1 MQPTISGGKRKFRSI
16 EDEKA
21 TIISFLA
28 DHNSSKTSP
37 SLSINPPPNE
47 AESGNLVAS
56 AIIDQMI
63 QAFNVSDMDELKQLL
78 VDHSNPFF
86 STSLKCLDYKLRGT
100 ERLLSVSFLTHEC
113 FPDACLTILDR
124 RRVNLTRG
132 KSQKDSE
139 DSEDSAGISLIQV
152 EYICKFTGTR
162 ISNEDFAF
170 VLQSF
175 FQSLEEGKPSE
186 TQNDKMNITMVDDAT
201 NDDGAADF
209 ARFISK
215 NFTQQ
220 NKLFNDSK
228 NSLTDSKTTTRT
240 NCFILEIVFTF
251 DDKQEKITHCAID
264 ILASSTPWMKNPLS
278 FSSSS
283 SSPVYGVDVA
293 SSK

>member
-1 MQPTISGGKRKFRSI
+1 MQPAVIGGKRKFRST

-28 DHNSSKTSP
+28 EHNSSKTTS

-63 QAFNVSDMDELKQLL
+63 QAFNVSDMNELKQLL
-78 VDHSNPFF
+78 ADHSNPFF

-152 EYICKFTGTR
+152 EYICKFTGTK
-162 ISNEDFAF
+162 ISHEDFAF

-175 FQSLEEGKPSE
+175 FQSLEEGKPSN
-186 TQNDKMNITMVDDAT
+186 TQDDMMNIAMVDDT

-220 NKLFNDSK
+220 NKLFNDPKTS
-228 NSLTDSKTTTRT
+228 STDSKTTPPT

-251 DDKQEKITHCAID
+251 DNKQEKITHCAID

-283 SSPVYGVDVA
+283 SSPVSGVDVA